1 VSKPFKFTPPSTT
14 LLSNFLLIF
23 LTSDT
28 LPRHLA
34 LSFLYLYIY
43 THYDS
48 LYSHFFFQ
56 GSAFRQQHGDKV
68 PGLSLEE
75 AVELEQQAHVADL
88 ERKRRLK
95 ERREKQG
102 LVTVKGGALTREEQE
117 ARIWAFMCDD
127 PLADLITT
135 NSDSDVSVA
144 FQEL

>member
-1 VSKPFKFTPPSTT
+1 MMI
-14 LLSNFLLIF
+14 LSILN
-23 LTSDT
+23 
-28 LPRHLA
+28 
-34 LSFLYLYIY
+34 
-43 THYDS
+43 
-48 LYSHFFFQ
+48 FFFQ
-56 GSAFRQQHGDKV
+56 GSAFRQQHGNKV

-75 AVELEQQAHVADL
+75 AVELEQQAHAADL
-88 ERKRRLK
+88 ERKRRLM

-135 NSDSDVSVA
+135 KSDSDVSVA

>member
-1 VSKPFKFTPPSTT
+1 MMI
-14 LLSNFLLIF
+14 LSILFFYFL
-23 LTSDT
+23 
-28 LPRHLA
+28 
-34 LSFLYLYIY
+34 
-43 THYDS
+43 
-48 LYSHFFFQ
+48 Q

-88 ERKRRLK
+88 ERKRRLM

-102 LVTVKGGALTREEQE
+102 LVTVEGGALTREEQE

-135 NSDSDVSVA
+135 KSDSDVSVA